1 MRRRR
6 LLAHLRDYGCELLR
20 EGRRHSIWF
29 NPATSLQTSVPR
41 HTEINEY
48 MARKIC
54 RDLGIPKP

>member
-1 MRRRR
+1 MRRRL

-29 NPATSLQTSVPR
+29 NLATNRQTSVPR

-54 RDLGIPKP
+54 RDLGILRP